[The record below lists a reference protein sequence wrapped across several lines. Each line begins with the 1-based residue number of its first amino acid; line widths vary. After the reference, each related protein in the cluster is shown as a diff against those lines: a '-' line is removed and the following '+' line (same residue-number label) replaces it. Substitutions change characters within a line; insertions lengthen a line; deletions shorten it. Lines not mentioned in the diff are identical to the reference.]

1 MESGNNRIRVLVAE
15 DNRDL
20 LAAICALIAA
30 EPDMQVYGAVDRTCD
45 LLDAAAKRGA
55 HVLVLD
61 LDLGGESSVSAL
73 MQLRQ
78 SCPAMAIVVYSGY
91 DQRDLS
97 TVLAQ
102 ASHCEYVAKTG
113 DPDELIGAIRRAA
126 QGAAG
131 AGN

>member
-1 MESGNNRIRVLVAE
+1 
-15 DNRDL
+15 
-20 LAAICALIAA
+20 
-30 EPDMQVYGAVDRTCD
+30 
-45 LLDAAAKRGA
+45 
-55 HVLVLD
+55 
-61 LDLGGESSVSAL
+61 

-78 SCPAMAIVVYSGY
+78 SHPGLAVVVYSGY

-102 ASHCEYVAKTG
+102 TDRCEYVAKTG